1 MAKKSFA
8 PPVTNFSISCDPSLV
23 TWLNNYAH
31 EKRTSRSKV
40 VRKAL
45 VDFRAEHEADA
56 RVAFTHLD
64 PVDRCVECSAL
75 VLQVPGARALC
86 TASPHHIQEPPAIV
100 ENPIEDAS
108 NYPGLAKLGD

>member
-31 EKRTSRSKV
+31 AKRTSRSKV

-45 VDFRAEHEADA
+45 VDFRAEHEAA
-56 RVAFTHLD
+56 ETNESSPHFD
-64 PVDRCVECSAL
+64 PAERCIVCQAL
-75 VLQVPGARALC
+75 VLRMPGVRALC
-86 TASPHHIQEPPAIV
+86 TASPNHVQEPPAVV
-100 ENPIEDAS
+100 ENPIDG
-108 NYPGLAKLGD
+108 N

>member
-45 VDFRAEHEADA
+45 VDFRAEHEAA
-56 RVAFTHLD
+56 NPNESTPQFD
-64 PVDRCVECSAL
+64 PADRCIVCEAL
-75 VLQVPGARALC
+75 VLRMPGVRALC
-86 TASPHHIQEPPAIV
+86 TVSPNHVQEPPANV
-100 ENPIEDAS
+100 EDAS
-108 NYPGLAKLGD
+108 DYPGLAKLGD